1 MHVMYVCDLQRVGNL
16 VLLFDHLSLQIA
28 GRYIPAMAVNRRY
41 ITPEVGW
48 LVGLRGGK
56 VGSRTLGGGRT
67 ICASVRGR
75 ASGSR
80 AAPPPKE

>member
-1 MHVMYVCDLQRVGNL
+1 MIWSQCMHAHVNVCEVALALCRTYWLFAEGGKIGL
-16 VLLFDHLSLQIA
+16 ALFDHLSLQIA

-56 VGSRTLGGGRT
+56 RS
-67 ICASVRGR
+67 A
-75 ASGSR
+75 
-80 AAPPPKE
+80 